1 VLYNSR
7 DSPATEAD
15 KLYFTMKIDQ
25 NQPYHSITAE
35 ESIEKL
41 SSGKEGLTSDEAD
54 RRIEE
59 YGRNELPEKG
69 GTNPFLLFIKQFKD
83 FLILILVIAAAIAW
97 WAGHTA
103 DVYIILAV
111 ILFNAII
118 GFVQEYKAEKAI
130 MSIKGMVK
138 KKAHVIRD
146 GREKEIPTEEV
157 VPGDIIILTEG
168 SNVPADARLLEKKNL
183 RITEAALT
191 GESMPAEKETDPVD
205 ENAPLGD
212 RHCMV
217 WKGTNAVSGTG
228 KAVVVATGK
237 NTQIG
242 RIAVSME
249 EMETGDSNFRKKT
262 SKLGKQMATIAIVT
276 ALVVFGIGYWFRD
289 FEFEDI
295 LLVTIA
301 TLVSS
306 IPEGLPVVI
315 SVVLAIGA
323 RRMSRSKAIVR
334 EFTAT
339 EMMGSV
345 SIILTDKTG
354 TITLNVLTV
363 RKIFT
368 GNGEE
373 LDVTGT
379 GYRVEGELRSGDQVV
394 EPGPTVQKQ
403 LAIAAFCNNASLAN
417 DDDQKEQA
425 DEKKNEK
432 KSEEHAEDKDE
443 NEESVTGDPTE
454 VAMLVLGL
462 KTAIKEK
469 EPFNKF
475 HVKDDLPF
483 SSEQKLRASL
493 VDTGQTTEIFV
504 IGAPEKLL
512 ELSTHWLGEDGPQE
526 MTEEKKQEIHDKTDE
541 WTGEAMRVLAQAY
554 RKSDSGENLAPE
566 DVRDLVWVGITGIID
581 PPRKGVRE
589 SIEECKTAGIRVIML
604 TGDHQKTAAAIARQ
618 VGIIEDGNG
627 KDGKYPESIPAT
639 DLDVDDE
646 KFDEYINNISVFAR
660 VDPHTKLKIAERIQA
675 SDTLVAMTG
684 DGVND
689 APALKRVDVGIAM
702 GLRGTD
708 VARDASDI
716 VLQDDNFSTIV
727 SAVREGR
734 IVFENVKKT
743 SYFLLITNFA
753 LITVIVTGLIMGLP
767 IPLTAAM
774 ILYVNLV
781 TDGLMDVALATEAGH
796 GEIMQQPPVSKNA
809 SILTRDI
816 LPFLILI
823 SVLMV
828 ILSMVTFKYF
838 LPEGLETAR
847 AATFL
852 IVSMT
857 QIFNAFNM
865 RSLKETV
872 FEFGIF
878 TNKWINLAF
887 IASVI
892 LQVAVIKIP
901 AMRNLFG
908 FDDLGIIEILVLF
921 AISSIVL
928 WAGELYKY
936 LRYKKQYF

>member
-1 VLYNSR
+1 
-7 DSPATEAD
+7 
-15 KLYFTMKIDQ
+15 MKIDQ
-25 NQPYHSITAE
+25 NQSYHSITAD
-35 ESIEKL
+35 ESIDKL
-41 SSGKEGLTSDEAD
+41 SSRMEGLSSDEAGK
-54 RRIEE
+54 RLEE
-59 YGRNELPEKG
+59 YGRNEIPEKG

-97 WAGHTA
+97 WAGHVA
-103 DVYIILAV
+103 DVYIILVV

-138 KKAHVIRD
+138 KKAHVVRD

-183 RITEAALT
+183 RVTEAALT

-205 ENAPLGD
+205 EKAPLGD

-217 WKGTNAVSGTG
+217 WKGTNVVSGTG
-228 KAVVVATGK
+228 KAVVAATGK

-242 RIAVSME
+242 KIAVSME
-249 EMETGDSNFRKKT
+249 EMDIGDSNFRRKT
-262 SKLGKQMATIAIVT
+262 SRLGKQMATIAIVT
-276 ALVVFGIGYWFRD
+276 ALIVFAIGYWFRN

-323 RRMSRSKAIVR
+323 QRMSRSKAIVR

-368 GNGEE
+368 GSGEE

-379 GYRVEGELRSGDQVV
+379 GYRIEGELRKDDRKTD
-394 EPGPTVQKQ
+394 PGPAGEKL
-403 LAIAAFCNNASLAN
+403 LAIAALCNNASLAEE
-417 DDDQKEQA
+417 DESDKK
-425 DEKKNEK
+425 DEKDDS
-432 KSEEHAEDKDE
+432 SEDEDHTDPDDV
-443 NEESVTGDPTE
+443 NEEKATGDPTE
-454 VAMLVLGL
+454 VAMLILGL
-462 KTAIKEK
+462 KAQIREK
-469 EPFNKF
+469 EPYSNYR
-475 HVKDDLPF
+475 VTDDLPF
-483 SSEQKLRASL
+483 SSEQKFRASL
-493 VDTGQTTEIFV
+493 VDTGDTSEIFV
-504 IGAPEKLL
+504 IGAPEKIL
-512 ELSTHWLGEDGPQE
+512 ELSTRWLSDDGPKE
-526 MTEEKKQEIHDKTDE
+526 MTEEKRQEIRDKTDE

-554 RKSDSGENLAPE
+554 KPSGNIENLTP
-566 DVRDLVWVGITGIID
+566 DDISDLVWTGITGIID

-618 VGIIEDGNG
+618 VGIIDEGQGD
-627 KDGKYPESIPAT
+627 DGKYPQSIPAS

-646 KFDEYINNISVFAR
+646 KFDDYINNISVFAR

-753 LITVIVTGLIMGLP
+753 LIIVIVTGLLLGMP

-781 TDGLMDVALATEAGH
+781 TDGVMDVALATESGH
-796 GEIMQQPPVSKNA
+796 GEIMKQPPVSKSA
-809 SILTRDI
+809 SILSLDV
-816 LPFLILI
+816 LPFLIMI

-828 ILSMVTFKYF
+828 ILSMLTFSHY
-838 LPEGLETAR
+838 LPESLETAR

-852 IVSMT
+852 IVSMA
-857 QIFNAFNM
+857 QIFNAYNM

-901 AMRNLFG
+901 SLRSLFG
-908 FDDLGIIEILVLF
+908 FDDLSIFEIIVLF

-936 LRYKKQYF
+936 LRYTKKLF

>member
-1 VLYNSR
+1 
-7 DSPATEAD
+7 
-15 KLYFTMKIDQ
+15 MKIDQ
-25 NQPYHSITAE
+25 DHPFHSISAE
-35 ESIEKL
+35 ESVDKL
-41 SSGKEGLTSDEAD
+41 SSGREGLSSDEAGS
-54 RRIEE
+54 RLEE

-69 GTNPFLLFIKQFKD
+69 GTNPLLLFIKQFKD
-83 FLILILVIAAAIAW
+83 FLILILVIAAVIAW
-97 WAGHTA
+97 WAGHVA
-103 DVYIILAV
+103 DVYIILVVIFFNAV
-111 ILFNAII
+111 I
-118 GFVQEYKAEKAI
+118 GFIQEYKAEKAI

-138 KKAHVIRD
+138 KKALVVRD

-157 VPGDIIILTEG
+157 VPGDIIVLTEG

-191 GESMPAEKETDPVD
+191 GESMPAEKETEPVD

-217 WKGTNAVSGTG
+217 WKGTNVVSGTG
-228 KAVVVATGK
+228 KAVVAATGK
-237 NTQIG
+237 STQIG
-242 RIAVSME
+242 KIAVSME
-249 EMETGDSNFRKKT
+249 EMDTGDSNFRRKT
-262 SKLGKQMATIAIVT
+262 ARLGKQMATIAVVT
-276 ALVVFGIGYWFRD
+276 ALIVFAIGYWFRD

-323 RRMSRSKAIVR
+323 RRMSHSKAIVR

-379 GYRVEGELRSGDQVV
+379 GYRVEGELRRGDQET
-394 EPGPTVQKQ
+394 EPGPAVQKQ

-417 DDDQKEQA
+417 EEDQKEQA
-425 DEKKNEK
+425 VEKNKDKNED
-432 KSEEHAEDKDE
+432 HTTDEDN

-462 KTAIKEK
+462 KTGIKEK
-469 EPFNKF
+469 EPFTKF
-475 HVKDDLPF
+475 SVKDDLPF
-483 SSEQKLRASL
+483 SSEQKFRASL
-493 VDTGQTTEIFV
+493 IDTGETREIFV
-504 IGAPEKLL
+504 IGAPEKIL
-512 ELSTHWLGEDGPQE
+512 ELSTQWLSDEGPKE
-526 MTEEKKQEIHDKTDE
+526 LTEEKKQEIRDKTDE

-554 RKSDSGENLAPE
+554 RKSDGEENLAPE
-566 DVRDLVWVGITGIID
+566 DIKELVWVGITGIID

-589 SIEECKTAGIRVIML
+589 SIDECKTAGIRVIML

-618 VGIIEDGNG
+618 VGIIEDGHE
-627 KDGKYPESIPAT
+627 KDGKYPESISAT

-727 SAVREGR
+727 NAVKEGR

-743 SYFLLITNFA
+743 SYFLLVTNFA
-753 LITVIVTGLIMGLP
+753 LITVIVTGLLLGLP

-796 GEIMQQPPVSKNA
+796 GEIMKQQPVKKNA
-809 SILTRDI
+809 AILTLDI
-816 LPFLILI
+816 LPFLIVI

-828 ILSMVTFKYF
+828 ILSMLTFRYF

-857 QIFNAFNM
+857 QIFNAYNM

-887 IASVI
+887 IASFI

-901 AMRNLFG
+901 SMQNLFG
-908 FDDLGIIEILVLF
+908 FDDLGIIEIIVLF

-936 LRYKKQYF
+936 LRYKKQVF